1 MNLHPIHA
9 RVIATFLAASIMLSL
24 ATASPTFAF
33 SEPYHLHIGWP
44 ATLLCQQ
51 FSALKGNKHDFA
63 IGWALGYTSAW
74 QASRYEDDARGELDT
89 DTRNSRLHQA
99 NEDALKP
106 EEVSAFVKRIEKK
119 CRERPKIFFSDAVG
133 LAEDREGAR

>member
-9 RVIATFLAASIMLSL
+9 LVIATFLAASIMLSM
-24 ATASPTFAF
+24 ATAFPAFAF
-33 SEPYHLHIGWP
+33 SEPYHMHIGWP

-51 FSALKGNKHDFA
+51 FSALKRNKHDFA

-74 QASRYEDDARGELDT
+74 QASRYEDARGELET
-89 DTRNSRLHQA
+89 ENRRLHQA
-99 NEDALKP
+99 NEDAVKP
-106 EEVSAFVKRIEKK
+106 EEVSAFVKRIEKR

-133 LAEDREGAR
+133 LAEDREEAR

>member
-9 RVIATFLAASIMLSL
+9 LVIATFLAASIMLSL
-24 ATASPTFAF
+24 ATASPAFAF

-74 QASRYEDDARGELDT
+74 QASRYEDARGELDT
-89 DTRNSRLHQA
+89 ENRRLHQA
-99 NEDALKP
+99 NGDAVRP
-106 EEVSAFVKRIEKK
+106 EEVSSFVKRIEKK

-133 LAEDREGAR
+133 LAEDRQGAR